1 MAETEGDGMAA
12 TSEEFDMGAELSA
25 LVEDKVIPPK
35 IAEKLEKRLREK
47 QVNITK
53 EQLHAL
59 AMKIKELIASYQASG
74 KLPESKQESVKQPA
88 TVQQNMDKPQES
100 VLDVMDNIGSL
111 EQRIDTLEKSLSDYL
126 QCLSEEVKGAP
137 SSEDTGKEAKTI
149 SSPLVTTEEIQ
160 VPAGKSGSA
169 YPIDLDPLTTIPSDP
184 ESIVVLMK
192 WLQYL
197 IDRCGRVYLSEVLEY
212 YVDVGWISEEA
223 KIGLLDYSTGIT
235 EDNKKHD
242 TTRKPV
248 SHLPSKDHIQS
259 LLFIQKLKGNRLDKH
274 FLDRIDGELS
284 KITKKLHVNS

>member
-1 MAETEGDGMAA
+1 MAETEGDGKAA
-12 TSEEFDMGAELSA
+12 TSEEFNLGAELSA
-25 LVEDKVIPPK
+25 LVADKIIPPK
-35 IAEKLEKRLREK
+35 IAEKLEKRLQEK
-47 QVNITK
+47 QINITK

-74 KLPESKQESVKQPA
+74 NLPEVKQEPGKKPEAVKQN
-88 TVQQNMDKPQES
+88 TDKPQEDM
-100 VLDVMDNIGSL
+100 LEVMDNIGSL
-111 EQRIDTLEKSLSDYL
+111 EQRIDTLEKNLADYL
-126 QCLSEEVKGAP
+126 QCISEEENDAP
-137 SSEDTGKEAKTI
+137 PPEDTSRTAKAI
-149 SSPLVTTEEIQ
+149 SSSLVTTEDVQ
-160 VPAGKSGSA
+160 VSGSKSEVA
-169 YPIDLDPLTTIPSDP
+169 SPIDLDPLTTIPSDP

-212 YVDVGWISEEA
+212 YVDIGWISEEA

-235 EDNKKHD
+235 EDTKKHD

-284 KITKKLHVNS
+284 KITKKLHVNP